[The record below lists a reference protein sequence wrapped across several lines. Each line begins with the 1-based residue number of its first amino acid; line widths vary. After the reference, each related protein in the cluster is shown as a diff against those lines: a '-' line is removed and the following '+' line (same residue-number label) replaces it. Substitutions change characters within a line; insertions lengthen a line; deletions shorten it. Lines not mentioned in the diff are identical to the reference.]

1 MRKRTLFLSAGAC
14 LATLTLTMGTAIAD
28 PTGPPTFRELVG
40 VGAQTTQ
47 GVMNDMSNII
57 TDDGTHGLPAGTKI
71 IGSYDNAPPGTI
83 TTKQSPPANCTI
95 TRPNQ
100 GGAGTDALVHSL
112 QAGDGCVQFARVVT
126 NDSASRPGT
135 GLTYI
140 PFAMDALT
148 YAIRSDSTIPK
159 NLTAAQ
165 LTAIYNCQVP
175 AIQPLLGVFGAGNR
189 TFFLKKLGFTDSPTF
204 AGSPGH
210 ECVKDTDSTGAP
222 LLANDGR
229 LLTSPNQLVTY
240 STAPYLAQV
249 SGVEPDIHGTAVL
262 GSING
267 ISPQV
272 LNTNSVIKQGSD
284 ALAYAIRDDS
294 TIPKSLSIANLQAI
308 YNCQV
313 PNINPLLEQFGSA
326 QRSTFL
332 SALGFTDSSGFAGSA
347 GHTCVKDTDSGGH
360 PIADNDGVVLTDPSQ
375 LLPYSIT
382 QYVNQINGVVPD
394 IHGVAVL
401 GSISGISPVVL
412 NNNSFMSREVYNV
425 VPTSQIVSGT
435 PTNYVFVGSGSQV
448 CVNVTTIQRH
458 GFNTDPNCGS
468 TTIQTP

>member
-1 MRKRTLFLSAGAC
+1 VRKRTMFLAAGAC
-14 LATLTLTMGTAIAD
+14 LTTLTLTVGTAIAD
-28 PTGPPTFRELVG
+28 PTGPPSPRELAG

-47 GVMNDMSNII
+47 GVFNDLANII
-57 TDDGTHGLPAGTKI
+57 TDDGHHGLPAGTKI

-83 TTKQSPPANCTI
+83 TTRPGCTI

-112 QAGDGCVQFARVVT
+112 QANDGCVQFARVVT
-126 NDSASRPGT
+126 NDSASRAGT

-140 PFAMDALT
+140 PFAIDALS
-148 YAIRSDSTIPK
+148 YAIRDDSTIPR
-159 NLTAAQ
+159 NLSAAN

-175 AIQPLLGVFGAGNR
+175 SIQPLLGVFGAGNR

-204 AGSPGH
+204 AGSAGH
-210 ECVKDTDSTGAP
+210 ECVKDTDSSGAP

-229 LLTSPNQLVTY
+229 LLTAPNQLVTY
-240 STAPYLAQV
+240 SSAPYLAQV

-267 ISPQV
+267 ISPAV
-272 LNTNSVIKQGSD
+272 PNSNSVIPQGGND
-284 ALAYAIRDDS
+284 AVAYAVRDDS
-294 TIPKSLSIANLQAI
+294 SIPKNLSIANLKAV

-313 PNINPLLEQFGSA
+313 ANISPLLESFGSA
-326 QRSTFL
+326 DRSAFL
-332 SALGFTDSSGFAGSA
+332 NALGFTDSAGFAGSA
-347 GHTCVKDTDSGGH
+347 GHSCVKDTDSAGSPVG
-360 PIADNDGVVLTDPSQ
+360 DNDGRVLTAPSQ
-375 LLPYSIT
+375 LVPYSIT
-382 QYVNQINGVVPD
+382 QYLSQTNGTAPD
-394 IHGVAVL
+394 LHGRAVL
-401 GSISGISPVVL
+401 GSINAVSPAVL
-412 NNNSFMSREVYNV
+412 NNNSFMSREVFNV

-448 CVNVTTIQRH
+448 CVNVKTIQSH
-458 GFNTDPNCGS
+458 GFNVDPNCGS